1 MPSLRTL
8 GGIGAVLTCP
18 CHAVPL
24 ALLLGGTAGGA
35 WITHDLP
42 ALLVAFGAVFVL
54 SLWLMLRPERA
65 AGAAGAAAGAAAA
78 CDTCAAPTPNDGH
91 DRAPLRGGWASPRVS
106 ARGA

>member
-24 ALLLGGTAGGA
+24 ALLVGGTAGGA
-35 WITHDLP
+35 WLTRHLP

-65 AGAAGAAAGAAAA
+65 AGATAA
-78 CDTCAAPTPNDGH
+78 CDTCPAPMSTHGHGH
-91 DRAPLRGGWASPRVS
+91 DRAPMRGDRVS
-106 ARGA
+106 ALGA